1 MNNKSILNASFE
13 ESLNLQDDEY
23 RRFSQ
28 KSYEDCEKYFSNGG
42 PSFLFSFIYFI
53 LSLIFPIGI
62 NLLIFIFTI
71 GTQHIE
77 NKVKSLDIVSILIF
91 ITCFISWVV
100 LILIGKN
107 FSQQFIK
114 IYRFQFH
121 IQVTSIIW
129 LVIQMNLFFILV
141 IRGAIDDFTILGIFS
156 LLLFLSVIMVKNRL
170 KYFREIIFELQLKK
184 DYKSNFPEKLAKI
197 IPLGIILLIVIKI
210 FFLAL
215 HSDFNVIIQSITLL
229 ISWVGLDIFILFYF
243 IYIIPSHFLPAY
255 FIYKYPEEY
264 RDWENKSVEE
274 WYGKKYLKKHKELIK
289 ND

>member
-1 MNNKSILNASFE
+1 
-13 ESLNLQDDEY
+13 
-23 RRFSQ
+23 
-28 KSYEDCEKYFSNGG
+28 
-42 PSFLFSFIYFI
+42 
-53 LSLIFPIGI
+53 
-62 NLLIFIFTI
+62 
-71 GTQHIE
+71 
-77 NKVKSLDIVSILIF
+77 
-91 ITCFISWVV
+91 
-100 LILIGKN
+100 
-107 FSQQFIK
+107 
-114 IYRFQFH
+114 
-121 IQVTSIIW
+121 
-129 LVIQMNLFFILV
+129 
-141 IRGAIDDFTILGIFS
+141 IDDFTILGIFS

>member
-1 MNNKSILNASFE
+1 
-13 ESLNLQDDEY
+13 
-23 RRFSQ
+23 
-28 KSYEDCEKYFSNGG
+28 
-42 PSFLFSFIYFI
+42 
-53 LSLIFPIGI
+53 
-62 NLLIFIFTI
+62 
-71 GTQHIE
+71 
-77 NKVKSLDIVSILIF
+77 
-91 ITCFISWVV
+91 
-100 LILIGKN
+100 
-107 FSQQFIK
+107 
-114 IYRFQFH
+114 
-121 IQVTSIIW
+121 
-129 LVIQMNLFFILV
+129 
-141 IRGAIDDFTILGIFS
+141 
-156 LLLFLSVIMVKNRL
+156 
-170 KYFREIIFELQLKK
+170 IFELQLKK

>member
-1 MNNKSILNASFE
+1 
-13 ESLNLQDDEY
+13 
-23 RRFSQ
+23 
-28 KSYEDCEKYFSNGG
+28 
-42 PSFLFSFIYFI
+42 
-53 LSLIFPIGI
+53 
-62 NLLIFIFTI
+62 
-71 GTQHIE
+71 
-77 NKVKSLDIVSILIF
+77 
-91 ITCFISWVV
+91 
-100 LILIGKN
+100 
-107 FSQQFIK
+107 
-114 IYRFQFH
+114 
-121 IQVTSIIW
+121 
-129 LVIQMNLFFILV
+129 MNLFFILV
-141 IRGAIDDFTILGIFS
+141 IRGVIDDFTILGIFS